1 MTKKKYMTDTDFEA
15 LLGAV
20 GEAGAIMRGA
30 AKPSRRFAL
39 EAPDVVAIRNE
50 FKLSR
55 NKFAQMIGVS
65 ARTLEGWEQGRRQP
79 TGAARIFL
87 VIAAKHPEIVAE
99 VVTEMTGAAPRP
111 EVVAQKNAEHRA
123 TKKALRV

>member
-1 MTKKKYMTDTDFEA
+1 MTKKKYMDNADFDA
-15 LLGAV
+15 LLNAV
-20 GEAGAIMRGA
+20 GEAGAITRGA
-30 AKPSRRFAL
+30 AKPSRRFSI
-39 EAPDVVAIRNE
+39 EAPDVTAIRNE

-87 VIAAKHPEIVAE
+87 AIASKHPEIVAE
-99 VVTEMTGAAPRP
+99 VVAETTCFTPRL
-111 EVVAQKNAEHRA
+111 EVVAQKNAEQRA
-123 TKKALRV
+123 RKIVVK

>member
-1 MTKKKYMTDTDFEA
+1 MTKKKYMDNADFDA
-15 LLGAV
+15 LLNAV

-30 AKPSRRFAL
+30 AKPSRRFSI
-39 EAPDVVAIRNE
+39 EAPDVTAIRNE

-79 TGAARIFL
+79 TGAARMFL
-87 VIAAKHPEIVAE
+87 VIASKHPEIVAE
-99 VVTEMTGAAPRP
+99 VVAETTGVTPRS
-111 EVVAQKNAEHRA
+111 EVVEQKNYEKSHA
-123 TKKALRV
+123 V

>member
-1 MTKKKYMTDTDFEA
+1 MTKKKYMDNADFDA
-15 LLGAV
+15 LLNAV
-20 GEAGAIMRGA
+20 GEAGAIMRGEV
-30 AKPSRRFAL
+30 KPSRRFSIEAL
-39 EAPDVVAIRNE
+39 DVTAIRNE

-87 VIAAKHPEIVAE
+87 VIASKHPEIVAE
-99 VVTEMTGAAPRP
+99 VVAETTGFAPRP
-111 EVVAQKNAEHRA
+111 EVIAQKNAEYRGRKIA
-123 TKKALRV
+123 AK

>member
-1 MTKKKYMTDTDFEA
+1 MTKKKYMDTADFDA
-15 LLGAV
+15 LLSTV
-20 GEAGAIMRGA
+20 SEAGTIMRGEA
-30 AKPSRRFAL
+30 QPSRRFSIQ
-39 EAPDVVAIRNE
+39 APDVTAIRNE

-99 VVTEMTGAAPRP
+99 AVAETTGFVPRP
-111 EVVAQKNAEHRA
+111 EVVAQKNAEYRA
-123 TKKALRV
+123 PKIVTK

>member
-1 MTKKKYMTDTDFEA
+1 MTKKKYMDNADFDS
-15 LLGAV
+15 LLSAV
-20 GEAGAIMRGA
+20 GEAGAIMRGE
-30 AKPSRRFAL
+30 AKPSRRFSIQ
-39 EAPDVVAIRNE
+39 APDVTAIRNE

-87 VIAAKHPEIVAE
+87 VIASKHPEIVAE
-99 VVTEMTGAAPRP
+99 VVAETTGFTSRP
-111 EVVAQKNAEHRA
+111 EVVVQKNAEHRMRKMA
-123 TKKALRV
+123 VK

>member
-30 AKPSRRFAL
+30 AKPSRRFTL
-39 EAPDVVAIRNE
+39 EAPDVAAIRNE

-111 EVVAQKNAEHRA
+111 EVVAQKNAEHRG
-123 TKKALRV
+123 TKKALRI